1 MEHLQSKEVPM
12 RGIHQAGLPKPLV
25 NLEIC
30 VMTFE
35 LTYSQ
40 HTAQEAEKQAST
52 SKCSPRGYLN
62 CETRIQEVGR
72 CCPNKSRAKRLL
84 DVFAST
90 SALVILAP
98 FLLAVALAI
107 KLTSSGPILFR
118 QQRYGLGGA
127 TFEILKFRT
136 MYHERS
142 DAAGVVQAKANDSR
156 VTPLGAWLR
165 RTNIDELPQLIN
177 VLRGEM
183 SLVGPRPHV
192 RGMLA
197 GGVPYEVLVPHYF
210 ERCGALPGI
219 TGLAQVTGLRGST
232 RDARLAIDRIE
243 CDLAY
248 IRNRSLLLD
257 LRIIFHTLFNE
268 CVRSSGC

>member
-1 MEHLQSKEVPM
+1 
-12 RGIHQAGLPKPLV
+12 
-25 NLEIC
+25 
-30 VMTFE
+30 MTFE

-40 HTAQEAEKQAST
+40 HTAEKRCST
-52 SKCSPRGYLN
+52 SQCNRRGHQN
-62 CETRIQEVGR
+62 CETRVLDVSR
-72 CCPNKSRAKRLL
+72 CCLHRSRAKRLL
-84 DVFAST
+84 DVCAST
-90 SALVILAP
+90 AALIILAP
-98 FLLAVALAI
+98 FLLVIAVAI
-107 KLTSSGPILFR
+107 KLTSKGPILFR

-136 MYHERS
+136 MYHDRS
-142 DAAGVVQAKANDSR
+142 DAAGVIQAKANDSR
-156 VTPLGAWLR
+156 VMPLGAWLR

-177 VLRGEM
+177 ILRGDM

-197 GGVPYEVLVPHYF
+197 AGVPYEVLVPQYF
-210 ERCGALPGI
+210 DRCCTRPGL

-257 LRIIFHTLFNE
+257 LRILLHTIVNE
-268 CVRSSGC
+268 CARSSGY

>member
-1 MEHLQSKEVPM
+1 MEHLQFKEVPK
-12 RGIHQAGLPKPLV
+12 RGMHEAGVPKPLV
-25 NLEIC
+25 NLEIR

-40 HTAQEAEKQAST
+40 HTAQQAEKQADA
-52 SKCSPRGYLN
+52 SKCNQRGHRN
-62 CETRIQEVGR
+62 CETRILDVKR
-72 CCPNKSRAKRLL
+72 CCLHKSWAKRLF
-84 DVFAST
+84 DVLAST
-90 SALVILAP
+90 TALIILAP
-98 FLLAVALAI
+98 VLLAVALAI
-107 KLTSSGPILFR
+107 KLTSNGPVLFR

-136 MYHERS
+136 MYDDRS
-142 DAAGVVQAKANDSR
+142 DAAGVIQAKANDSR
-156 VTPLGAWLR
+156 VTPLGGWLR

-177 VLRGEM
+177 VLRGDM

-210 ERCGALPGI
+210 DRCGTRPGL

-257 LRIIFHTLFNE
+257 LRILFHTIFNE
-268 CVRSSGC
+268 CVRGSGY

>member
-1 MEHLQSKEVPM
+1 
-12 RGIHQAGLPKPLV
+12 
-25 NLEIC
+25 
-30 VMTFE
+30 MTLE

-40 HTAQEAEKQAST
+40 HTAQQAEKQANTST
-52 SKCSPRGYLN
+52 CNQRGHRN
-62 CETRIQEVGR
+62 CETRILEVSR
-72 CCPNKSRAKRLL
+72 CCLHRSLAKRLL
-84 DVFAST
+84 DVFAAT
-90 SALVILAP
+90 SALIILAP

-107 KLTSSGPILFR
+107 RLTSNGPIVFR

-136 MYHERS
+136 MYHDRS
-142 DAAGVVQAKANDSR
+142 DAAGVIQAKANDSR

-210 ERCGALPGI
+210 DRCGTLPGL

-248 IRNRSLLLD
+248 IRNRSFFLD
-257 LRIIFHTLFNE
+257 VRILFHTLFNE

>member
-1 MEHLQSKEVPM
+1 
-12 RGIHQAGLPKPLV
+12 
-25 NLEIC
+25 
-30 VMTFE
+30 MTVE
-35 LTYSQ
+35 ATYPQ
-40 HTAQEAEKQAST
+40 HTAQQAEKQAGT
-52 SKCSPRGYLN
+52 SKCNQLGHRS
-62 CETRIQEVGR
+62 CETRSPEVSR
-72 CCPNKSRAKRLL
+72 CCPQRNWEKRLL
-84 DVFAST
+84 DVCVGTA
-90 SALVILAP
+90 ALIILAP
-98 FLLAVALAI
+98 FILAVAAAI
-107 KLTSSGPILFR
+107 KLESNGPILFR
-118 QQRYGLGGA
+118 QQRYGLGGT

-136 MYHERS
+136 MYHNRS
-142 DAAGVVQAKANDSR
+142 DAAGVIQAKANDSR

-177 VLRGEM
+177 VLRGDM

-197 GGVPYEVLVPHYF
+197 GGVPYEVLVAHYF
-210 ERCGALPGI
+210 DRCGALPGL

-257 LRIIFHTLFNE
+257 VRILFYTLFNE
-268 CVRSSGC
+268 CTRSSGC

>member
-1 MEHLQSKEVPM
+1 
-12 RGIHQAGLPKPLV
+12 
-25 NLEIC
+25 
-30 VMTFE
+30 
-35 LTYSQ
+35 
-40 HTAQEAEKQAST
+40 
-52 SKCSPRGYLN
+52 
-62 CETRIQEVGR
+62 
-72 CCPNKSRAKRLL
+72 
-84 DVFAST
+84 
-90 SALVILAP
+90 
-98 FLLAVALAI
+98 
-107 KLTSSGPILFR
+107 
-118 QQRYGLGGA
+118 
-127 TFEILKFRT
+127 
-136 MYHERS
+136 MYHDRS
-142 DAAGVVQAKANDSR
+142 DAAGIIQAKANDSR

-210 ERCGALPGI
+210 ERCGALPGL

-257 LRIIFHTLFNE
+257 LRILFHTLFNE